1 MTELLDRAIAK
12 LKTLS
17 ASEQDAIA
25 SMILEELQDD
35 LKWDRAFANSPDI
48 LAKLAASAMAEYAEL
63 RPISSSKQLRPF
75 GLCAG
80 EFTVP
85 DDFDAPLPEEILSAF
100 EGK

>member
-1 MTELLDRAIAK
+1 MLSVTIDEIQRDP
-12 LKTLS
+12 LKYRRQVEAGVTFVIIQ
-17 ASEQDAIA
+17 ADKPI
-25 SMILEELQDD
+25 
-35 LKWDRAFANSPDI
+35 
-48 LAKLAASAMAEYAEL
+48 AEL
-63 RPISSSKQLRPF
+63 RPVPLSSKQLRPF